1 MIGKAL
7 VRVTRACIWTAMAMT
22 VGVVSYGV
30 VRIAWTDHW
39 FMGLFVTLVVVG
51 LLVGGLA
58 ALVVCDER

>member
-1 MIGKAL
+1 MIGRTL
-7 VRVTRACIWTAMAMT
+7 VWVARVCIWTAIVMM
-22 VGVVSYGV
+22 VGTVSYGV

-58 ALVVCDER
+58 ALVVREER